1 MAGYD
6 STARALAL
14 PVSPLQSPNYPQHL
28 ANAPWTRR
36 SSQMASRNQSFHG
49 RRETT
54 MKGKMVENAER
65 LQRQI
70 LRLVKKL
77 TTVQKVLSVVA
88 LVGTIV
94 FGILFLVFNEQI
106 FDGLEIYAEK
116 WKNLRWGWLILWAM
130 TFITAFPPII
140 GYSSCLTIAGFVFGF
155 PTG

>member
-1 MAGYD
+1 MAAHD

-14 PVSPLQSPNYPQHL
+14 SVSPWQSPNVPQHPT
-28 ANAPWTRR
+28 NTPWTRR

-49 RRETT
+49 RREATL
-54 MKGKMVENAER
+54 KGQFTENAER

-70 LRLVKKL
+70 LRSVKKL
-77 TTVQKVLSVVA
+77 TMLQKVLSVIA
-88 LVGTIV
+88 LVGAIV

-106 FDGLEIYAEK
+106 FAWLEPYAEK
-116 WKNLRWGWLILWAM
+116 WKNLRFGWLILWGM

-155 PTG
+155 PG